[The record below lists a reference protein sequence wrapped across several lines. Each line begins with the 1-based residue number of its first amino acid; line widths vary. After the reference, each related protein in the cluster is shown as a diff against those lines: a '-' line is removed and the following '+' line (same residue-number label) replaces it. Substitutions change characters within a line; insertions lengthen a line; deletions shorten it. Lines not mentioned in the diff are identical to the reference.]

1 MTVLVV
7 GQIARDLVL
16 RCDGMP
22 ESGGSTTITERRELV
37 GGKGANQAVALT
49 QLGVPAAVFGVVG
62 DDDHG
67 PWLLDQLAAD
77 GVDVSRVVRRGN
89 SALLVDLV
97 DGPGSRRLFEHT
109 PAESTLTVEDFRE
122 PRFDS
127 VSVVS
132 LQLQQPGEVMV
143 AAAEAAHRH
152 RVHVIADGNPEP
164 GYAEALLPMLD
175 VLRLDV
181 AEVEALTGRAPTSV
195 EIATQIGAELLDA
208 GPNLVAIA
216 VRGVGDLVLWRDGR
230 HLVTHTDEA
239 VIDQTGAGDAFM
251 GGLTAALLDEA
262 DPVAAATVAGA
273 AARSTVARLGGRP
286 ELTALEK
293 HWQKR

>member
-16 RCDGMP
+16 RCDGLP
-22 ESGGSTTITERRELV
+22 ESGGSATITERRELA

-49 QLGVPAAVFGVVG
+49 QLGVPAAVLGVVG
-62 DDDHG
+62 DDG
-67 PWLLDQLAAD
+67 YGQWLRDQLAAD

-89 SALLVDLV
+89 SALMVDLV

-109 PAESTLTVEDFRE
+109 PTESMLTVDDVRQSSL
-122 PRFDS
+122 DS
-127 VSVVS
+127 VAVVS

-143 AAAEAAHRH
+143 AAAEAAHRYG
-152 RVHVIADGNPEP
+152 VPVIADGNPEP
-164 GYAEALLPMLD
+164 GYAAALLPMLD
-175 VLRLDV
+175 VLRLDA
-181 AEVEALTGRAPTSV
+181 AEAEALTGRAPTSV
-195 EIATQIGAELLDA
+195 QIASQIGTELLDA
-208 GPNLVAIA
+208 GPSLVAIA
-216 VRGVGDLVLWRDGR
+216 VRGTGDLVLWRAGR
-230 HLVTHTDEA
+230 DLVPHTDGG
-239 VIDQTGAGDAFM
+239 VVDQTGAGDAFM
-251 GGLTAALLDEA
+251 AGLTAALLDEA
-262 DPVAAATVAGA
+262 DPVTAANVAGA